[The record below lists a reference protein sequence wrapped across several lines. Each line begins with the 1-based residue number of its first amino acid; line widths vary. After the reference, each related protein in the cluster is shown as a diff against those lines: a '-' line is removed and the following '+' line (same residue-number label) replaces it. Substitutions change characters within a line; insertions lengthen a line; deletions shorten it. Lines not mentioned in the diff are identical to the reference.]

1 MEAGEGGWIG
11 PHGAGSLNRAP
22 IKRGSPTPLLVLAGG
37 VEGGYG
43 LAVEPVGCWR
53 RSEGAAGGTACVAV
67 SQVVPSIVVTPGDA
81 ISRRAR
87 DLLVTLSISGPGSK

>member
-1 MEAGEGGWIG
+1 MGRTEQAASIERRLNVVPPPRCWYSLGVGGGIW
-11 PHGAGSLNRAP
+11 
-22 IKRGSPTPLLVLAGG
+22 GG
-37 VEGGYG
+37 CGHK
-43 LAVEPVGCWR
+43 EPVGCWR